1 MNDLFLKIVAGEI
14 PCDKVYEDEGT
25 FAFLDIN
32 PTTKGHTLVVP
43 KTYTRNLFSMTAEE
57 FGRLMQTAHKVAHAL
72 QKATGAEGINIIM
85 NNEAAAGQ
93 IVFHAHVHV
102 IPRWTEDG
110 AFPKPNHTTY
120 TEGEKELFLEKIKKA
135 LL

>member
-1 MNDLFLKIVAGEI
+1 MNDLFLKIIAGEI
-14 PCDKVYEDEGT
+14 PCDKVYEDEET

-43 KTYTRNLFSMTAEE
+43 KKYSRNLFTLNEGE

-72 QKATGAEGINIIM
+72 QKVTGAEGINIIM

-102 IPRWTEDG
+102 IPRWMEDN

-120 TEGEKELFLEKIKKA
+120 AEGEKDTLVEKIKTA